1 MLLRLC
7 SGVALLGCAAAHGMM
22 TFPKPR
28 NACVPTSAPAPSRS
42 RSGCLACS
50 DTLLRRV
57 DGAVAPFNNWSWH
70 PNDLSC
76 NASDKSGDH
85 CKYYGFNNGIG
96 ACPHAAKNGVPG
108 ALNGSNGQACYWFS

>member
-1 MLLRLC
+1 MW
-7 SGVALLGCAAAHGMM
+7 
-22 TFPKPR
+22 P
-28 NACVPTSAPAPSRS
+28 
-42 RSGCLACS
+42 ACS
-50 DTLLRRV
+50 DTLLRRL